1 MDLIAQSKVQHREME
16 AYLDRLHTDW
26 LEADFAG
33 AARLAAAHYLS
44 EEPGLFAALRDAY
57 PHMVEKMIAQHRES
71 REIAEALESCHPQDR
86 LYLYRRFWAITQHN
100 IIEEERDFF
109 PLAAATLS
117 VGGPPSSQSPPAPA
131 AP

>member
-1 MDLIAQSKVQHREME
+1 ME
-16 AYLDRLHTDW
+16 VYLDRLHTDW
-26 LEADFAG
+26 LEEHFAG
-33 AARLAAAHYLS
+33 AARLAAAHYQF
-44 EEPGLFAALRDAY
+44 EEAGLFSALRDAY
-57 PHMVEKMIAQHRES
+57 PRMVEKMIAQHRES